1 MSSGVTPESAP
12 FAARYAQLS
21 EPELLTLARDYDSLL
36 DPAQAALRAEFA
48 QRGLEPPLLDEEAVA
63 IDKTLVTIRQYR
75 DLSEAIVARS
85 MLEAAGMEVFLQDEN
100 LVRLDWQVSNF
111 IGGIRLKV
119 PADAIAEATE
129 LLDQPIPASDEI
141 PGQPDFEQPTCPN
154 CHSTDVTFT
163 GSDRRAA
170 MLSTFTL
177 GIPLPLG
184 AESWLCNACGTRWQ
198 DTSEDGTSES

>member
-1 MSSGVTPESAP
+1 LLEESAV
-12 FAARYAQLS
+12 
-21 EPELLTLARDYDSLL
+21 
-36 DPAQAALRAEFA
+36 
-48 QRGLEPPLLDEEAVA
+48 AV
-63 IDKTLVTIRQYR
+63 DRTLVTIRRYR

-111 IGGIRLKV
+111 IGGIRLQV
-119 PADAIAEATE
+119 PASDSAAATE

-141 PGQPDFEQPTCPN
+141 PGQLDFEQPTCPH

-184 AESWLCNACGTRWQ
+184 TPSWLCNVCNTRWQ
-198 DTSEDGTSES
+198 TTDDEFGSV